1 MPQSFPVA
9 FQRLFSV
16 SHFRIAFGKAFIII
30 KMHRFILAKPMS
42 RTIAL
47 ESRTLRDLKEND
59 TSAKYLVKSVP

>member
-1 MPQSFPVA
+1 
-9 FQRLFSV
+9 
-16 SHFRIAFGKAFIII
+16 
-30 KMHRFILAKPMS
+30 MS